1 MIYESSLQVPVI
13 DSGKCIMQETCWEW
27 VDCCKEHIPSKKNI
41 QTSRYDI
48 MNKIGKNSLLKLN
61 ILTYKT
67 YVLLGFSEG
76 PADMK
81 VGKGL

>member
-1 MIYESSLQVPVI
+1 MFLV
-13 DSGKCIMQETCWEW
+13 
-27 VDCCKEHIPSKKNI
+27 KKNI
-41 QTSRYDI
+41 QTSRYNI

-61 ILTYKT
+61 ILTYKK

>member
-1 MIYESSLQVPVI
+1 MFLV
-13 DSGKCIMQETCWEW
+13 
-27 VDCCKEHIPSKKNI
+27 KKNI

-48 MNKIGKNSLLKLN
+48 MNEIGKNSLLKLN